1 MRWAIGF
8 TVGCLLTGH
17 ASPNDPA
24 IVIVVILVGERAPAE
39 HSGGI
44 IAQVD
49 EGVMRK
55 ERRKK

>member
-8 TVGCLLTGH
+8 TVECLLTGH

-24 IVIVVILVGERAPAE
+24 IVIVVIVVGEGAPAE

-49 EGVMRK
+49 GG
-55 ERRKK
+55 